1 MASLTKSYTAIFKQ
15 FKRRKMSVNK
25 VMLLGNVGSVDFKS
39 FDNGG
44 KIVNISVATSESY
57 KKGEEWI
64 NKTEWH
70 RCSCGIPAVVE
81 RAERIN
87 KGDMVHVEGSI
98 VTRTWEKDGEK
109 RESKEISFNSI
120 KVISKSTKSDE
131 SESFVPKTKSE
142 PKTGKQVIEQ
152 MEDDDNGLPF

>member
-1 MASLTKSYTAIFKQ
+1 
-15 FKRRKMSVNK
+15 MSVNK
-25 VMLLGNVGSVDFKS
+25 VILLGNVGSIDVKS

-44 KIVNISVATSESY
+44 KIVNISVATTESY

-81 RAERIN
+81 RADRIN
-87 KGDMVHVEGSI
+87 KGDMVYVEGTI

-109 RESKEISFNSI
+109 KESKEISFNIIRVINKNI
-120 KVISKSTKSDE
+120 KSE
-131 SESFVPKTKSE
+131 EESFVPKSDAKPKS
-142 PKTGKQVIEQ
+142 GKEVLAQ
-152 MEDDDNGLPF
+152 MDDNDDLPFN

>member
-1 MASLTKSYTAIFKQ
+1 
-15 FKRRKMSVNK
+15 MSVNK
-25 VMLLGNVGSVDFKS
+25 VMLLGNVGKVDFVS

-44 KIVNISVATSESY
+44 KIVNISVATSDSY

-70 RCSCGIPAVVE
+70 RCSCGIPAIVE

-109 RESKEISFNSI
+109 KESKEISFNSI
-120 KVISKSTKSDE
+120 KVISKNTKPDE
-131 SESFVPKTKSE
+131 FETAAPKTKSE

-152 MEDDDNGLPF
+152 MEEDNGLPF

>member
-1 MASLTKSYTAIFKQ
+1 
-15 FKRRKMSVNK
+15 MSVNK
-25 VMLLGNVGSVDFKS
+25 VILLGNVGSVDVKA

-70 RCSCGIPAVVE
+70 RCSCGIPAIVE
-81 RAERIN
+81 RADRIN
-87 KGDMVHVEGSI
+87 KGDMVYLEGSI

-109 RESKEISFNSI
+109 KESKEISFNSI
-120 KVISKSTKSDE
+120 RVINKNTKSE
-131 SESFVPKTKSE
+131 EESFVPKSDAKPKSA
-142 PKTGKQVIEQ
+142 KQVIDS
-152 MEDDDNGLPF
+152 MEDSSDLPF

>member
-1 MASLTKSYTAIFKQ
+1 
-15 FKRRKMSVNK
+15 MSVNK
-25 VMLLGNVGSVDFKS
+25 VILLGNVGNVEIKS

-57 KKGEEWI
+57 KKGDEWV

-81 RAERIN
+81 RADRIN
-87 KGDMVHVEGSI
+87 KGDMVYLEGSI

-109 RESKEISFNSI
+109 KESKEISFNTI
-120 KVISKSTKSDE
+120 RVINKNTKSDE
-131 SESFVPKTKSE
+131 FEGIAPKTKSE
-142 PKTGKQVIEQ
+142 PKTAKNIIEE
-152 MEDDDNGLPF
+152 MEDDSLPF

>member
-1 MASLTKSYTAIFKQ
+1 
-15 FKRRKMSVNK
+15 MSVNK
-25 VMLLGNVGSVDFKS
+25 VILLGNVGSVDIKS

-81 RAERIN
+81 RADRIN
-87 KGDMVHVEGSI
+87 KGDMVYLEGSI
-98 VTRTWEKDGEK
+98 VTRSWEKDGEK
-109 RESKEISFNSI
+109 KESKEISFNTI
-120 KVISKSTKSDE
+120 RVINKNNKEE
-131 SESFVPKTKSE
+131 SESFVPKAKAE
-142 PKTGKQVIEQ
+142 PKTAKNIIEE
-152 MEDDDNGLPF
+152 MEDDSLPF

>member
-1 MASLTKSYTAIFKQ
+1 
-15 FKRRKMSVNK
+15 MSVNK
-25 VMLLGNVGSVDFKS
+25 VILLGNVGSVDVKT

-44 KIVNISVATSESY
+44 KIVNISVATTESY

-81 RAERIN
+81 RADRIN
-87 KGDMVHVEGSI
+87 KGDMVYVEGSI

-109 RESKEISFNSI
+109 RESKEVSFNSI
-120 KVISKSTKSDE
+120 RVISKNTKSE
-131 SESFVPKTKSE
+131 EESFVPKSDAKPKS
-142 PKTGKQVIEQ
+142 GKEVLAA
-152 MEDDDNGLPF
+152 MDDNDDLPFN

>member
-1 MASLTKSYTAIFKQ
+1 
-15 FKRRKMSVNK
+15 MSVNK
-25 VMLLGNVGSVDFKS
+25 VMLLGNVGSVDFRS

-70 RCSCGIPAVVE
+70 RCSCGIPSVVE

-87 KGDMVHVEGSI
+87 KGDMVSIEGSI

-109 RESKEISFNSI
+109 KESKEISFDKI
-120 KVISKSTKSDE
+120 KVISKNTKSDE
-131 SESFVPKTKSE
+131 SESFVPKAKAE
-142 PKTGKQVIEQ
+142 PKTAKNIIEE
-152 MEDDDNGLPF
+152 MEDDSLPF

>member
-1 MASLTKSYTAIFKQ
+1 MASLTKSYTTIIKQ

-25 VMLLGNVGSVDFKS
+25 VILLGNVGSVDIKS

-57 KKGEEWI
+57 KKGDEWV

-81 RAERIN
+81 RADRIN
-87 KGDMVHVEGSI
+87 KGDMVYLEGSI
-98 VTRTWEKDGEK
+98 VTRSWEKDGEK
-109 RESKEISFNSI
+109 KESKEISFNTI
-120 KVISKSTKSDE
+120 RVINKNNKEDQ
-131 SESFVPKTKSE
+131 SESFVPKAKAE

>member
-1 MASLTKSYTAIFKQ
+1 MASLTKGYTTIFKQ

-25 VMLLGNVGSVDFKS
+25 VMLLGNVGSVDIKS

-57 KKGEEWI
+57 KKGEEWV

-81 RAERIN
+81 RADRIN
-87 KGDMVHVEGSI
+87 KGDMVYLEGSI

-109 RESKEISFNSI
+109 KESKEISFNTI
-120 KVISKSTKSDE
+120 RVINKNNKEDQ
-131 SESFVPKTKSE
+131 SESFAPKAKAE
-142 PKTGKQVIEQ
+142 PKTAKQVIAS
-152 MEDDDNGLPF
+152 MEDDSDLPF

>member
-1 MASLTKSYTAIFKQ
+1 MASLTKSYTTIFKQ

-25 VMLLGNVGSVDFKS
+25 VMLLGNVGSIDVKS

-44 KIVNISVATSESY
+44 KIVNISVATSDSY

-70 RCSCGIPAVVE
+70 KCFCGIPAIVE

-87 KGDMVHVEGSI
+87 KGDMVHIEGSI

-120 KVISKSTKSDE
+120 KVISKNNKSE
-131 SESFVPKTKSE
+131 ENSFVPKSDAKPKSA
-142 PKTGKQVIEQ
+142 KQVLDS
-152 MEDDDNGLPF
+152 MENSSDLPF

>member
-1 MASLTKSYTAIFKQ
+1 
-15 FKRRKMSVNK
+15 MSVNK

-44 KIVNISVATSESY
+44 KIVNISVATSDSY

-120 KVISKSTKSDE
+120 KVISKNTKSE
-131 SESFVPKTKSE
+131 EESFVPKSDAKPKSA
-142 PKTGKQVIEQ
+142 KQVLDS
-152 MEDDDNGLPF
+152 MEDSDDLPFN

>member
-1 MASLTKSYTAIFKQ
+1 
-15 FKRRKMSVNK
+15 MSVNK
-25 VMLLGNVGSVDFKS
+25 VMLLGNVGSIDVKS

-44 KIVNISVATSESY
+44 KIVNISVATSDSY

-70 RCSCGIPAVVE
+70 KCFCGIPAIVE

-120 KVISKSTKSDE
+120 KVISKNTKSDE
-131 SESFVPKTKSE
+131 FETAAPKTKSE
-142 PKTGKQVIEQ
+142 PKTGKQVLDS
-152 MEDDDNGLPF
+152 MEDTSDLPF

>member
-1 MASLTKSYTAIFKQ
+1 
-15 FKRRKMSVNK
+15 MSVNK
-25 VMLLGNVGSVDFKS
+25 VILLGNVGSIDIKS

-44 KIVNISVATSESY
+44 KIVNISVATTESY

-81 RAERIN
+81 RADRIN
-87 KGDMVHVEGSI
+87 KGDMVYVEGSI

-109 RESKEISFNSI
+109 RESKEVSFNSI
-120 KVISKSTKSDE
+120 RVISKNTKSE
-131 SESFVPKTKSE
+131 EESFVPKSDAKPKS
-142 PKTGKQVIEQ
+142 GKEVLAA
-152 MEDDDNGLPF
+152 MDDNDDLPFN

>member
-1 MASLTKSYTAIFKQ
+1 
-15 FKRRKMSVNK
+15 MSVNK
-25 VMLLGNVGSVDFKS
+25 VILLGNVGSIDVKS

-70 RCSCGIPAVVE
+70 RCSCGIPAIVE
-81 RAERIN
+81 RADRIN

-120 KVISKSTKSDE
+120 KVISKNNKSE
-131 SESFVPKTKSE
+131 ENSFVPKSDAKPKSA
-142 PKTGKQVIEQ
+142 KQVLDS
-152 MEDDDNGLPF
+152 MEDSSDLPF

>member
-1 MASLTKSYTAIFKQ
+1 MASLTKSYTTIFKQ

-25 VMLLGNVGSVDFKS
+25 VMLLGNVGSIDVKS

-44 KIVNISVATSESY
+44 KIVNISVATSDSY

-70 RCSCGIPAVVE
+70 KCFCGIPAIVE

-87 KGDMVHVEGSI
+87 KGDMVHIEGSI

-120 KVISKSTKSDE
+120 KVISKNNKSE
-131 SESFVPKTKSE
+131 ENSFVPKSDAKPKSA
-142 PKTGKQVIEQ
+142 KQVLDS
-152 MEDDDNGLPF
+152 MEDSSDLPF

>member
-1 MASLTKSYTAIFKQ
+1 
-15 FKRRKMSVNK
+15 MSVNK
-25 VMLLGNVGSVDFKS
+25 VMLLGNVGSIDVKS

-44 KIVNISVATSESY
+44 KIVNISVATSDSY

-70 RCSCGIPAVVE
+70 KCFCGIPAIVE

-120 KVISKSTKSDE
+120 KVISKNNKSE
-131 SESFVPKTKSE
+131 ENSFVPKSDAKPKSA
-142 PKTGKQVIEQ
+142 KQVLDS
-152 MEDDDNGLPF
+152 MEDSSDLPF

>member
-1 MASLTKSYTAIFKQ
+1 
-15 FKRRKMSVNK
+15 MSVNK
-25 VMLLGNVGSVDFKS
+25 VILLGNVGSIDIKS

-44 KIVNISVATSESY
+44 KIVNISVATTESY

-81 RAERIN
+81 RADRIN
-87 KGDMVHVEGSI
+87 KGDMVYVEGSI

-109 RESKEISFNSI
+109 RESKEVSFNSI
-120 KVISKSTKSDE
+120 RVISKNTKSE
-131 SESFVPKTKSE
+131 EESFVPKSDAKPKS
-142 PKTGKQVIEQ
+142 GKEVLAS
-152 MEDDDNGLPF
+152 MDDNDDLPFN

>member
-1 MASLTKSYTAIFKQ
+1 MASHTKRYSTIFKQ

-25 VMLLGNVGSVDFKS
+25 VMLLGNVGKVDFVS

-131 SESFVPKTKSE
+131 FETAAPKTKSE
-142 PKTGKQVIEQ
+142 PKTGKQVIDS
-152 MEDDDNGLPF
+152 MEDSSDLPF

>member
-1 MASLTKSYTAIFKQ
+1 MASLTKGYTTIFKQ

-25 VMLLGNVGSVDFKS
+25 VILLGNVGSVDIKS

-57 KKGEEWI
+57 KKGDEWV

-81 RAERIN
+81 RADRIN
-87 KGDMVHVEGSI
+87 KGDMVYLEGSI

-109 RESKEISFNSI
+109 KESKEISFNTI
-120 KVISKSTKSDE
+120 RVINRNNKEDQ
-131 SESFVPKTKSE
+131 SESFAPKAKAE
-142 PKTGKQVIEQ
+142 PKTAKQVIAS
-152 MEDDDNGLPF
+152 MEDDSDLPF

>member
-1 MASLTKSYTAIFKQ
+1 MASYKESYISIFNK
-15 FKRRKMSVNK
+15 FKRHKMSLNK
-25 VMLLGNVGSVDFKS
+25 VILLGNVGSIDFKT

-57 KKGEEWI
+57 KKGDEWV

-70 RCSCGIPAVVE
+70 RCSCGIPSIVE

-87 KGDMVHVEGSI
+87 KGDMVTLEGSI

-120 KVISKSTKSDE
+120 RVINRSTPSEDSFKGTPDAKPKSSKEVLAS
-131 SESFVPKTKSE
+131 
-142 PKTGKQVIEQ
+142 
-152 MEDDDNGLPF
+152 MDDDDTLPF

>member
-1 MASLTKSYTAIFKQ
+1 
-15 FKRRKMSVNK
+15 MSVNK

-44 KIVNISVATSESY
+44 KIVNISVATSDSY

-81 RAERIN
+81 RADRIN
-87 KGDMVHVEGSI
+87 KGDMVYIEGSI
-98 VTRTWEKDGEK
+98 VTRTWEKEGEK
-109 RESKEISFNSI
+109 KESKEVSFNNI
-120 KVISKSTKSDE
+120 RVISKNTKSE
-131 SESFVPKTKSE
+131 EESFVPKSDAKPKSA
-142 PKTGKQVIEQ
+142 KQVLDS
-152 MEDDDNGLPF
+152 MDDSDDLPF

>member
-1 MASLTKSYTAIFKQ
+1 
-15 FKRRKMSVNK
+15 MSVNK

-87 KGDMVHVEGSI
+87 KGDMVHIEGSI

-120 KVISKSTKSDE
+120 KIISKNKSE
-131 SESFVPKTKSE
+131 EESFVPKSDAKPKS
-142 PKTGKQVIEQ
+142 GKEVLAA
-152 MEDDDNGLPF
+152 MDDNDDLPFN

>member
-1 MASLTKSYTAIFKQ
+1 MASLTKSYTTIFKQ

-25 VMLLGNVGSVDFKS
+25 VMLLGNVGSVDIKS

-57 KKGEEWI
+57 KKGDEWV

-81 RAERIN
+81 RADRIN
-87 KGDMVHVEGSI
+87 KGDMVYLEGSI
-98 VTRTWEKDGEK
+98 VTRSWEKDGEK
-109 RESKEISFNSI
+109 KESKEISFNTI
-120 KVISKSTKSDE
+120 RVINRNNKEDQ
-131 SESFVPKTKSE
+131 SESFAPKAKAE
-142 PKTGKQVIEQ
+142 PKTAKQVIAS
-152 MEDDDNGLPF
+152 MEDDSDLPF